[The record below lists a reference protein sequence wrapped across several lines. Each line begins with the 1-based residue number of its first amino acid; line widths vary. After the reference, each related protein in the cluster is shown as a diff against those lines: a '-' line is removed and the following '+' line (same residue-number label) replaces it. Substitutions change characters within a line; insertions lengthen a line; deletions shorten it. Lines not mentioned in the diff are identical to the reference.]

1 VARLRKLKGKWYVR
15 VRLPNTKEKLIPTG
29 SGDERIAKQRL
40 RLVQEKEF
48 LVKAKLMD
56 EFELDPMTL
65 RESKEQ
71 FLAYC
76 RRKNLRPGTLKSY
89 TTSIDNLFMSVT
101 PFSSVRVLNKGII
114 QKFQEDLIK
123 RKLAG
128 NSININLRSVR
139 AFTNWLLREKY
150 LPHQIEYDF
159 LKVDKGLPKLLLP
172 DELKKIYKLCE
183 NGKMRASFRVYE
195 HLGLRLGE
203 LHHCVKEGEFV
214 RVVAETAK
222 GRRDR
227 IIPLPVEIIPDFELA
242 TSNPYDKFRISKAFT
257 KLRKDAKI
265 GDEKSLHSLRHT
277 FAARMLLETNN
288 IKIVKDLLGHSDI
301 KTTEIY
307 LNYPTEY
314 LKAMLKTNSNKSA
327 KVELAEA

>member
-1 VARLRKLKGKWYVR
+1 MAGLRKLKGKWYVR
-15 VRLPNTKEKLIPTG
+15 VRLPNTREKLIPTG

-48 LVKAKLMD
+48 LVKARLMD
-56 EFELDPMTL
+56 EFELDPLTL
-65 RESKEQ
+65 REAKDQ

-76 RRKNLRPGTLKSY
+76 GRKNLRPSTVKSY
-89 TTSIDNLFMSVT
+89 TTSMDNLFLVVNPSA
-101 PFSSVRVLNKGII
+101 SVRVLNKGII
-114 QKFQEDLIK
+114 QKLQENLIK
-123 RKLAG
+123 RKLKG

-139 AFTNWLLREKY
+139 AFINWLHREKY
-150 LPHQIEYDF
+150 LPAPIDIEF

-172 DELKKIYKLCE
+172 DELKKIYGLCKDA
-183 NGKMRASFRVYE
+183 KMRASFRVYE

-203 LHHCVKEGEFV
+203 LHHCVREDGFV
-214 RVVAETAK
+214 RVVAENAK

-227 IIPLPVEIIPDFELA
+227 IIPLPEEIIADFELA
-242 TSNPYDKFRISKAFT
+242 TSNPYEKFRISKAFT
-257 KLRKDAKI
+257 KFRIDAKI

-277 FAARMLLETNN
+277 FAARMLLETKN

-307 LNYPTEY
+307 LNFPSEY
-314 LKAMLKTNSNKSA
+314 LKSMLTTKSNKPA
-327 KVELAEA
+327 KVHLAEA